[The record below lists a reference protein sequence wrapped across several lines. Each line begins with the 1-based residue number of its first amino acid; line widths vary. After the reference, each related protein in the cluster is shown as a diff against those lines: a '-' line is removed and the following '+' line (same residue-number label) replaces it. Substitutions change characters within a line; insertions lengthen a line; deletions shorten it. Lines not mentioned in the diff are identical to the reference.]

1 MAALSDA
8 ETLFNQGQQHEKS
21 GRCADAARCYEL
33 AVALRHPPAF
43 APLSMMLSG
52 GSDERDGVE
61 PDKPRSLQLLH
72 DGAALGCFHCK
83 GVLGGCYLFG
93 EGVDRDVARGSQ
105 LLRESIG
112 AGSAYGGYVL
122 ALCHVQD
129 IAHLVESEG
138 VSHEAAAECAVYV
151 KLLQKAAAQE
161 FMPAELMLCSSLYEG
176 IGIAE
181 DKPQALARLQRV
193 ADQGYVFARELLKQ
207 W

>member
-1 MAALSDA
+1 M
-8 ETLFNQGQQHEKS
+8 
-21 GRCADAARCYEL
+21 
-33 AVALRHPPAF
+33 
-43 APLSMMLSG
+43 
-52 GSDERDGVE
+52 
-61 PDKPRSLQLLH
+61 QLLH

-105 LLRESIG
+105 LLKESIG

-151 KLLQKAAAQE
+151 KLLQKAAAQVCTTNCHAQAVRHTRWRQ
-161 FMPAELMLCSSLYEG
+161 FVPAELMLCSSLYEG

-181 DKPQALARLQRV
+181 VRAAQRP
-193 ADQGYVFARELLKQ
+193 RPLLS
-207 W
+207 